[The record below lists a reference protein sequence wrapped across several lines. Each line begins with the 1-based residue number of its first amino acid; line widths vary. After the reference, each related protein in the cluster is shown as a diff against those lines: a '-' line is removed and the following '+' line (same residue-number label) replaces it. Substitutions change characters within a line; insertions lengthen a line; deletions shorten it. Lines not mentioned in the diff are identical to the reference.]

1 MYTITKHLHLHDTDA
16 AGRLYFAHQF
26 RLAHEAY
33 EAFMAELG
41 FPLSAILKAGRFGLP
56 IVRAEADYKA
66 ALCVGDEVSI
76 EVKPVRIGQSSFT
89 LRSRFIRAGQT
100 VGRVSTVHVAVEA
113 RRGTKCPLPARLRKA
128 LLKAAR

>member
-1 MYTITKHLHLHDTDA
+1 MYTITKQLHLHDTDA

-33 EAFMAELG
+33 ESFMVELG
-41 FPLSAILKAGRFGLP
+41 FPLADILKAGRFGLP

-66 ALCVGDEVSI
+66 SLRVGDEVAI
-76 EVKPVRIGQSSFT
+76 EVKPVRIGQTSFT
-89 LRSRFIRAGQT
+89 LLSRFVRAGRT
-100 VGRVSTVHVAVEA
+100 VGRVTTIHVAVNA

-128 LLKAAR
+128 LLQAAR

>member
-1 MYTITKHLHLHDTDA
+1 MYTITKTIHLHDTDA

-33 EAFMAELG
+33 ESFMTTLG
-41 FPLSAILKAGRFGLP
+41 FPLSDILKAGRFGLP

-66 ALCVGDEVSI
+66 SLRVGDEISI
-76 EVKPVRIGQSSFT
+76 EVKPMRIGQTSFT
-89 LRSRFIRAGQT
+89 LLSRFVRQGHT
-100 VGRVSTVHVAVEA
+100 VGRVSTVHVSVDA
-113 RRGTKCPLPARLRKA
+113 RRGTKRPLPARLRNV